1 MNFTICLWI
10 LTDNSVTETH
20 EKIKGY
26 VGFISFSQVFDLVF
40 SRRLPKI
47 RQIVQHCIEYHH
59 GGKNNRC
66 DTILTVHIE
75 KKTRFQ
81 NSDKNVLINS
91 TF

>member
-1 MNFTICLWI
+1 MNFTIRLLI
-10 LTDNSVTETH
+10 LTDNSVTATH

-26 VGFISFSQVFDLVF
+26 VGSITFLQVFVLVF

-47 RQIVQHCIEYHH
+47 RQLVFHCIEYNH

-75 KKTRFQ
+75 KKTPFQ
-81 NSDKNVLINS
+81 NSTKACPNK
-91 TF
+91 